1 MINLTPVDKFLKA
14 VLTAKAYNSKEIRLT
29 LAEADALSVSLGQ
42 WLLQERQL
50 QERIMQ
56 LQDQLLMTKD
66 TNSAN
71 TGGMQL
77 NGGSF

>member
-14 VLTAKAYNSKEIRLT
+14 VQTAKAYNSKEIRLT
-29 LAEADALSVSLGQ
+29 IAEADALTVSLGQ
-42 WLLQERQL
+42 CLLQERQL

-56 LQDQLLMTKD
+56 LQDQLLKAQD
-66 TNSAN
+66 VASTNP
-71 TGGMQL
+71 GGMQL

>member
-14 VLTAKAYNSKEIRLT
+14 VQTAKAYNSKEIRLT
-29 LAEADALSVSLGQ
+29 IQEADALSASLGQ

-56 LQDQLLMTKD
+56 LQDQLLNAKD
-66 TNSAN
+66 TTGAN
-71 TGGMQL
+71 AGTMQL

>member
-14 VLTAKAYNSKEIRLT
+14 VHTAKAYNSKEIRLT
-29 LAEADALSVSLGQ
+29 IAEADALSVSLAQ

-50 QERIMQ
+50 QTRIMQ
-56 LQDQLLMTKD
+56 LQDQLL
-66 TNSAN
+66 SASGTSATPSN
-71 TGGMQL
+71 MQL